1 VEGNFIS
8 HLLEG
13 ALPQGIPFWA
23 LSLVAALAGALL
35 VAVFVSILTLVSVW
49 LERKLAGHIQAR
61 LGPMRTGGWHG
72 WSQTLADAIKLL
84 TKEDILPSGADPVL
98 FRLAPALVMGSALAM
113 FSVLP
118 FAPGIQ
124 FADLDLG
131 IYFLLAIASLT
142 TIGVIMAGWGSNN
155 KWSLYGAMRG
165 AAQAASYEIPL
176 ALSLIPPILHF
187 GTFSLLNATEQQS
200 GWGGMGWYVFSDA
213 FWVAIPS
220 FFLFL
225 TASLAENRRAPFDLP
240 ESESELV
247 AGFHTEYSGLRFA
260 FFFLEEYAAMFAT
273 SAVATAYW
281 LGGWNFPGM
290 TLLAEGSAW
299 LPWLGALAFLLK
311 AMFLVCVMIW
321 VRWTLPRLRIDQ
333 VMTLGWKY
341 LTPLALGLMVAAAGW
356 EAWRAMP

>member
-1 VEGNFIS
+1 MDGNFIS
-8 HLLEG
+8 HLLSASLPPGFPFWGLALLAAFLG
-13 ALPQGIPFWA
+13 ALCVVG
-23 LSLVAALAGALL
+23 
-35 VAVFVSILTLVSVW
+35 FVSILALVSVW
-49 LERKLAGHIQAR
+49 LERKIAGHIQAR

-84 TKEDILPSGADPVL
+84 TKEDVILRGADPVL

-113 FSVLP
+113 FAVLP
-118 FAPGIQ
+118 FAPGVQ
-124 FADLDLG
+124 FADIDLG
-131 IYFLLAIASLT
+131 VYFLLAVASLT

-155 KWSLYGAMRG
+155 KWSLYGAMRE
-165 AAQAASYEIPL
+165 AAQATSYEIPL

-187 GTFSLLNATEQQS
+187 GTFSLLSATEQQS
-200 GWGGMGWYVFSDA
+200 GWGGMQWYIFSDA

-220 FFLFL
+220 FFLFF
-225 TASLAENRRAPFDLP
+225 TAALAENKRAPFDLP

-260 FFFLEEYAAMFAT
+260 FFFLEEYAAMFAA

-290 TLLAEGSAW
+290 TFLSTGSLW
-299 LPWLGALAFLLK
+299 LPILGALAFLLK

-321 VRWTLPRLRIDQ
+321 IRWTLPRLRIDQ

-341 LTPLALGLMVAAAGW
+341 LTPLALGIMVAAAGW
-356 EAWRAMP
+356 EAWRASL

>member
-1 VEGNFIS
+1 MEGNFIS

-35 VAVFVSILTLVSVW
+35 VAVFVSILALVSVW

-113 FSVLP
+113 FAVLP

-142 TIGVIMAGWGSNN
+142 TIGG
-155 KWSLYGAMRG
+155 
-165 AAQAASYEIPL
+165 
-176 ALSLIPPILHF
+176 
-187 GTFSLLNATEQQS
+187 
-200 GWGGMGWYVFSDA
+200 
-213 FWVAIPS
+213 
-220 FFLFL
+220 
-225 TASLAENRRAPFDLP
+225 
-240 ESESELV
+240 
-247 AGFHTEYSGLRFA
+247 
-260 FFFLEEYAAMFAT
+260 
-273 SAVATAYW
+273 
-281 LGGWNFPGM
+281 
-290 TLLAEGSAW
+290 
-299 LPWLGALAFLLK
+299 
-311 AMFLVCVMIW
+311 
-321 VRWTLPRLRIDQ
+321 
-333 VMTLGWKY
+333 
-341 LTPLALGLMVAAAGW
+341 LTPLAFFATGQANFLSPMAKGIVFGMTTATLMTLLLVPAGILVLEDVKGFFRRRRFSESRKAA
-356 EAWRAMP
+356 